1 VLEVGGTN
9 QVPAGLDGGDCGENH
24 VPSGL
29 DGGNGGDGEGDGDG
43 DGDSSSLSQMSAHR
57 LAASPAAEPELTGD
71 ELPMSVLVGLP
82 TSVDVKLLKPDD
94 LKLELYS
101 KHMSVYAR

>member
-1 VLEVGGTN
+1 MLEVACTN
-9 QVPAGLDGGDCGENH
+9 QVPAGLNGGDCGENH

-29 DGGNGGDGEGDGDG
+29 DGGGDGDGDG

-57 LAASPAAEPELTGD
+57 FAASPAAEPELTGD

-82 TSVDVKLLKPDD
+82 TSVDVKLPAPED